1 MGKSLLMALLVWIT
15 FPIIDAPAQSADYGA
30 VHGVVLRYDGTPL
43 RGGEVEF
50 TSRDE
55 DFSVQVGPDGEF
67 SLHARPGVYSLK
79 VTQPEILPFQRA
91 QIVLR
96 GGSVIHLNIRPVFA
110 HPDPGLHYFSF
121 GVPGPLQLGAVMR
134 RVDRVRPRAR
144 TTFDQDYAMLSYD
157 TLSVYAQS
165 LDCDR
170 RTLRCQADGDVW
182 IEMNSDDGVRIER
195 APKVQIQL
203 TERILVVTRG
213 ETAEEIAF

>member
-1 MGKSLLMALLVWIT
+1 MGKSLLIALLVWLA
-15 FPIIDAPAQSADYGA
+15 FPVVEVSAQSADYGA

-43 RGGEVEF
+43 PGGEVELS
-50 TSRDE
+50 SREE
-55 DFSVQVGPDGEF
+55 DFAVQVAPDGTF

-91 QIVLR
+91 QVVLR
-96 GGSVIHLNIRPVFA
+96 AGSVIHLNIRPVFA

-134 RVDRVRPRAR
+134 RVDRVRP
-144 TTFDQDYAMLSYD
+144 TGLNHFDQDYAMLSYD
-157 TLSVYAQS
+157 TLSVYART

-182 IEMNSDDGVRIER
+182 IEMNTDTGVRTER
-195 APKVQIQL
+195 APRCKFNSPS
-203 TERILVVTRG
+203 
-213 ETAEEIAF
+213 ASSS